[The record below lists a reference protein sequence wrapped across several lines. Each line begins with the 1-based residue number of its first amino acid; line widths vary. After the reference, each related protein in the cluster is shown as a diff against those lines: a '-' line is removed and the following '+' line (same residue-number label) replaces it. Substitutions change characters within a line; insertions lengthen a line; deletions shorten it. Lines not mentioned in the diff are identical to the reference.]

1 MPFLNE
7 LPWKDAEAYFAER
20 DDVVIGVG
28 AIHAHDHIPAGIDN
42 LSTDYFLREIE
53 KGTGTLVVPNLPFGP
68 MDNYMDYPGTI
79 SLSGPVFTAVVRE
92 IVRDM
97 VRWGARRIYVVNGHG
112 GNTPHLLD
120 VGYEFREQG
129 CLVPVLEWW
138 KLIRTIDPDLDRR
151 VNALPGSAQP
161 GRRART
167 RGTEAAAAMALLPES
182 MLPESVRVIYAR
194 ELLSAP
200 FDTRFATA
208 VTYRGTPVPL
218 PFGSR
223 ETTEIGE
230 VGTEATAEMG
240 QQILRA
246 CADFMVGFIK
256 DLNAQGIPAFN
267 GDRT

>member
-7 LPWKDAEAYFAER
+7 MPWKAAEAYFTER
-20 DDVVIGVG
+20 DDVAIGVG
-28 AIHAHDHIPAGIDN
+28 AIHAHDHIPSGIDN
-42 LSTDYFLREIE
+42 ISTDYFLREIE
-53 KGTGTLVVPNLPFGP
+53 RGTGTLIVPNLPFGP

-79 SLSGPVFTAVVRE
+79 SLSGPVFTSVVRE
-92 IVRDM
+92 VIRDM

-112 GNTPHLLD
+112 GNTSHLLD
-120 VGYEFREQG
+120 VGYEFRERG

-151 VNALPGSAQP
+151 VNALPASTQE

-167 RGTEAAAAMALLPES
+167 RGTEAAAAMALVPDS
-182 MLPESVRVIYAR
+182 MPADSVRVIYSR
-194 ELLSAP
+194 ERLAPP

-230 VGTEATAEMG
+230 VGTQATADMG
-240 QQILRA
+240 RQILSA
-246 CADFMVGFIK
+246 CAAFMVGFIN
-256 DLNAQGIPAFN
+256 DLNAQPIPPFEHDPA
-267 GDRT
+267 